1 MRLCELRCGP
11 LGPALLH
18 LHLLHLLHLL
28 YLLYL
33 LPAQAHMLLVVL
45 LLLVLVVVLLLLV
58 VVLLP
63 CSPSCCLCCG
73 CRCLA
78 FLVLLL
84 LVAAP
89 HVLTPMFLL
98 KGKLCSE
105 TQVLV
110 SPALSF
116 QAKGIAL
123 KIVRSCFAALLAA

>member
-1 MRLCELRCGP
+1 M
-11 LGPALLH
+11 
-18 LHLLHLLHLL
+18 
-28 YLLYL
+28 
-33 LPAQAHMLLVVL
+33 
-45 LLLVLVVVLLLLV
+45 LLLVLVVLLLVLLLLLLLLL
-58 VVLLP
+58 LLP
-63 CSPSCCLCCG
+63 CSPSCSSG
-73 CRCLA
+73 CRCRA

-105 TQVLV
+105 TQVLI

-116 QAKGIAL
+116 QAKGIVL

>member
-1 MRLCELRCGP
+1 
-11 LGPALLH
+11 
-18 LHLLHLLHLL
+18 
-28 YLLYL
+28 
-33 LPAQAHMLLVVL
+33 MLLVVL
-45 LLLVLVVVLLLLV
+45 LLLVLVVVVLLLV

-73 CRCLA
+73 CCRCLA

-105 TQVLV
+105 TQVLI

>member
-1 MRLCELRCGP
+1 M
-11 LGPALLH
+11 
-18 LHLLHLLHLL
+18 
-28 YLLYL
+28 
-33 LPAQAHMLLVVL
+33 
-45 LLLVLVVVLLLLV
+45 LVLVLVLVLVLL
-58 VVLLP
+58 LLP

-105 TQVLV
+105 TQVLI